1 MLLLALLTTLLR
13 GRVSRHAFVNFM
25 PVVRLSSKKLKVYTN
40 VMLRVLVK
48 VREHVR
54 IKSIKQVLNR
64 RHRMHRKEFHQRV
77 RSLRSSDPRADW
89 KILKR
94 DNQQN
99 KRVLDV
105 RNFGLFL

>member
-1 MLLLALLTTLLR
+1 MLLPALVTTLLR
-13 GRVSRHAFVNFM
+13 GRGSRRAFVNFM
-25 PVVRLSSKKLKVYTN
+25 PVVRLSSKKLSLHKCHAESIA
-40 VMLRVLVK
+40 VK

-54 IKSIKQVLNR
+54 IKSIEQVLNR